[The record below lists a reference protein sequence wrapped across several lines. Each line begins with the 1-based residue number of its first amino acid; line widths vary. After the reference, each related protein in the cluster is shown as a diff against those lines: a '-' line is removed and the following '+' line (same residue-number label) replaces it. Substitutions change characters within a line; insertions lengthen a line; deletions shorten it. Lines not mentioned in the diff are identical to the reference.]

1 MWKSLTISLLC
12 LSALVGCTTPSVRVV
27 VVPNDRVLEKVYD
40 QHGQL
45 VPGRSSISDGW
56 VRELAQ
62 DLEKCAKDVADAKP
76 LDAWNVERAE
86 MGYWPG
92 VSVINL
98 PVLRKKADE

>member
-1 MWKSLTISLLC
+1 MWRFCAISLLC

-40 QHGQL
+40 QQGQL

-56 VRELAQ
+56 IKELAQ
-62 DLEKCAKDVADAKP
+62 DLENCAKDVAEAKR

-98 PVLRKKADE
+98 PFIRKQVDE